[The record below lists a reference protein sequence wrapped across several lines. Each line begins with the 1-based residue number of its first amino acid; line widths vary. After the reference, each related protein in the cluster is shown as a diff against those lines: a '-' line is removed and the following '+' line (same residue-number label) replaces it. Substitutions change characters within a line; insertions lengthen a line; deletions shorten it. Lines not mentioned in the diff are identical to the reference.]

1 MTRSFATAARVAVT
15 LAVVIA
21 AIFVGRGI
29 WDYYMVEPWTRD
41 AHVRADVVGIAP
53 DVSGLVDKVLVQ
65 DNTVVHHGDILFQI
79 DRGRFQIALQQAEA
93 VALGR
98 KSALDQ
104 AHRDFQRSQN
114 LGNFEARQSVEQNG
128 TSVVRALSDYQEALA
143 ALDLAKL
150 DLARSNVRASVDG
163 VITNLS
169 LQPGDYVS
177 TGNPVM
183 ALIDTDSIRVEG
195 YFEETKLSRIRVGD
209 SAVIHIMGQQDALE
223 GKVTSIAGGIADQER
238 TSSAGLLAN
247 INPTFTWVQLAQR
260 VPVLI
265 ALAHVPSAANLV
277 VGLTATVYIQPRAA
291 RPES

>member
-1 MTRSFATAARVAVT
+1 MIRSFAAAARVAVT
-15 LAVVIA
+15 FAVVIA

-29 WDYYMVEPWTRD
+29 WSYYMVEPWTRD

-65 DNTVVHHGDILFQI
+65 DNTIVHHGDILFQI

-104 AHRDFQRSQN
+104 AQRDFQRSQN

-128 TSVVRALSDYQEALA
+128 TSVVKALSDYQEALA

-150 DLARSNVRASVDG
+150 DLARSDVRASVDG

-209 SAVIHIMGQQDALE
+209 TAVIHIMGQQDALQ
-223 GKVTSIAGGIADQER
+223 GKVASIAGGIADQER
-238 TSSAGLLAN
+238 TSSTGLLAN
-247 INPTFTWVQLAQR
+247 INPTFTWVRLAQR

-291 RPES
+291 HPES

>member
-1 MTRSFATAARVAVT
+1 MIRSFATAARVAVT

-29 WDYYMVEPWTRD
+29 WNYYMVEPWTRD

-79 DRGRFQIALQQAEA
+79 DRGRFQIALLQAEA

-104 AHRDFQRSQN
+104 AQRDFQRSQN

-128 TSVVRALSDYQEALA
+128 TSVVKALSEYQEALA

-177 TGNPVM
+177 TGSPVM

-209 SAVIHIMGQQDALE
+209 SAVIHIMGQHDTLE

-265 ALAHVPSAANLV
+265 ALAHVPSASNLV
-277 VGLTATVYIQPRAA
+277 VGLTATVYIQPRYT